1 MVKGGSIRDLLQEKT
16 MRSVAVALAFCVL
29 SSAAFAGPKCTSEPK
44 DKWMSEADMKS
55 KIASLGY
62 KYKVFKVTTG
72 NCYEIYGQ
80 DSAGKRIEVYFHPIS
95 GKVVE
100 EHKS

>member
-1 MVKGGSIRDLLQEKT
+1 MRRIVTT
-16 MRSVAVALAFCVL
+16 MAFLAALA
-29 SSAAFAGPKCTSEPK
+29 SPAFAGPSCTAEPK
-44 DKWMSEADMKS
+44 SKWLSEAAMKA
-55 KIASLGY
+55 KIAELGY

-80 DSAGKRIEVYFHPIS
+80 DKAGKRIEVYFHPITGS
-95 GKVVE
+95 VVE

>member
-1 MVKGGSIRDLLQEKT
+1 
-16 MRSVAVALAFCVL
+16 MRSIAIALAFAVL
-29 SSAAFAGPKCTSEPK
+29 SSPAFAGPKCTTEPK
-44 DKWMSEADMKS
+44 DKWLSEAEMKS
-55 KIASLGY
+55 KIASMGY
-62 KYKVFKVTTG
+62 KFKVFKVTTG

-95 GKVVE
+95 GNVVE

>member
-1 MVKGGSIRDLLQEKT
+1 MRRSIPAVMAVIAFSGS
-16 MRSVAVALAFCVL
+16 
-29 SSAAFAGPKCTSEPK
+29 AFAGPNCTSEPRT
-44 DKWMSEADMKS
+44 KWMSETAMKA
-55 KIASLGY
+55 KIAAAGY

-72 NCYEIYGQ
+72 NCYEIYGH
-80 DSAGKRIEVYFHPIS
+80 DKAGKRVEIYFHPIS

>member
-1 MVKGGSIRDLLQEKT
+1 MRRWMLGLALSI
-16 MRSVAVALAFCVL
+16 LA
-29 SSAAFAGPKCTSEPK
+29 SSAIAEPQCTSELK
-44 DKWMSEADMKS
+44 DKWLSEGEMKA
-55 KIASLGY
+55 KVAALGY
-62 KYKVFKVTTG
+62 KVKVFKVTKG

-80 DSAGKRIEVYFHPIS
+80 DAAGKRIEVYFHPIT

>member
-1 MVKGGSIRDLLQEKT
+1 MAMYRLAIAAALSI
-16 MRSVAVALAFCVL
+16 LAGP
-29 SSAAFAGPKCTSEPK
+29 AFAGPSCTSEPK
-44 DKWMSEADMKS
+44 QKWMSETDMKA
-55 KIASLGY
+55 KIATLGY

-80 DSAGKRIEVYFHPIS
+80 DSNGRRIEVYFHPIT
-95 GKVVE
+95 GAVVE

>member
-1 MVKGGSIRDLLQEKT
+1 MAMHRFAIAAALGILAGP
-16 MRSVAVALAFCVL
+16 ALA
-29 SSAAFAGPKCTSEPK
+29 GPTCTSEPK
-44 DKWMSEADMKS
+44 QKWIGESDMKA
-55 KIASLGY
+55 KLDVLGY

-80 DSAGKRIEVYFHPIS
+80 DQKGQRIEIYFHPIT
-95 GKVVE
+95 GAVVE

>member
-1 MVKGGSIRDLLQEKT
+1 MIIAAVF
-16 MRSVAVALAFCVL
+16 VAV
-29 SSAAFAGPKCTSEPK
+29 SGSAYAGPDCTSEPK
-44 DKWMSEADMKS
+44 NKWLSESAMKT
-55 KIASLGY
+55 KIAELGY
-62 KYKVFKVTTG
+62 KYRVFKVTKG

-80 DSAGKRIEVYFHPIS
+80 DASGKRIEVYFHPVT

>member
-1 MVKGGSIRDLLQEKT
+1 
-16 MRSVAVALAFCVL
+16 MRYFAAALAFMLL
-29 SSAAFAGPKCTSEPK
+29 SGPALAGPTCTTEPK
-44 DKWMSEADMKS
+44 TKWLSEGDMKA
-55 KIASLGY
+55 KIATLGY

-80 DSAGKRIEVYFHPIS
+80 DAAGKRIEIYFHPIT
-95 GKVVE
+95 GNVVE

>member
-1 MVKGGSIRDLLQEKT
+1 MRALMLGLVISMMAGS
-16 MRSVAVALAFCVL
+16 
-29 SSAAFAGPKCTSEPK
+29 AFAGPSCTSEPK
-44 DKWMSEADMKS
+44 TKWMSETDMKA
-55 KIASLGY
+55 KLATQGY

-80 DSAGKRIEVYFHPIS
+80 NEKGQRVEIYFHPIT
-95 GKVVE
+95 GAVVQ

>member
-1 MVKGGSIRDLLQEKT
+1 MRRLLT
-16 MRSVAVALAFCVL
+16 AAVCAVI
-29 SSAAFAGPKCTSEPK
+29 AGPAIAGPTCTNEPRE
-44 DKWMSEADMKS
+44 KWLTEAAMKA

-62 KYKVFKVTTG
+62 KYRVFKVTTG

-80 DSAGKRIEVYFHPIS
+80 NQAGQRTEVYFHPIT
-95 GKVVE
+95 GAIVE

>member
-1 MVKGGSIRDLLQEKT
+1 MRRIVTT
-16 MRSVAVALAFCVL
+16 MAFMAVLA
-29 SSAAFAGPKCTSEPK
+29 SPAFAGPNCTAEPK
-44 DKWMSEADMKS
+44 NKWLSEATMKA
-55 KIASLGY
+55 KIAELGY

-80 DSAGKRIEVYFHPIS
+80 DKAGKRIEVYFHPITGS
-95 GKVVE
+95 VVE

>member
-1 MVKGGSIRDLLQEKT
+1 
-16 MRSVAVALAFCVL
+16 MRTLMLGLAFSML
-29 SSAAFAGPKCTSEPK
+29 AGSAIAGPACTNEPK
-44 DKWMSEADMKS
+44 DKWLSESAMKA
-55 KIASLGY
+55 KLATEGY

-80 DSAGKRIEVYFHPIS
+80 DDKGQRVEIYFHPIT
-95 GKVVE
+95 GAVVE

>member
-1 MVKGGSIRDLLQEKT
+1 
-16 MRSVAVALAFCVL
+16 MRRMAIALAFSVL
-29 SSAAFAGPKCTSEPK
+29 SGSAFAGPACTNEPK
-44 DKWMSEADMKS
+44 DKWLSESDMKA
-55 KIASLGY
+55 KIATLGY

-80 DSAGKRIEVYFHPIS
+80 DNAGQRIEIYFHPMT
-95 GKVVE
+95 GAVVE